1 MAVAEVPAP
10 RPWQVLPAWFGE
22 RLREEIPA
30 IAEDVVATI
39 VAEIPEY
46 GTIDGAFG
54 RDLRQGVADGLLAF
68 LAVVEAR
75 APTLGR
81 ARGVY
86 ELLGVREWRAGR
98 TLDALQAA
106 YRVGARVAWRRIA
119 AVGEVCGASA
129 AETSALAES
138 VFAYLDEI
146 AGVTVEAFVAAQAAG
161 AGERERRRHRLLALL
176 LADPPQPHAA
186 LERAANEAGWP
197 LPRTLAVAAVDEALA
212 GPAGHRLGADHRA
225 GVIAGT
231 GCVVVPDPDGPGRR
245 ARLDRRLEDM
255 AVAVGCAVAPEHA
268 ARSWARAVSLRR
280 LMLCGRLAAHGV
292 RHADDHLLL
301 LLLAEDPALVD
312 DLAVRRLAPLD
323 GLAPRSRERLEETLL
338 AFLRHRGNGPRV
350 AAELHVHPQTVR
362 YRVGR
367 LRELLGDHLDDPDV
381 RFELE
386 VVLRA
391 RRQPITERT
400 SGS

>member
-1 MAVAEVPAP
+1 MALADLPTP
-10 RPWQVLPAWFGE
+10 RPWQMLPGWFGE

-54 RDLRQGVADGLLAF
+54 RDLRRGVADGLLGF

-75 APTLGR
+75 APTLGP
-81 ARGVY
+81 AREVY
-86 ELLGVREWRAGR
+86 EQLGLREWRAGR

-119 AVGEVCGASA
+119 AVGETCGASA

-138 VFAYLDEI
+138 VFAYLDEL
-146 AGVTVEAFVAAQAAG
+146 AGATVEAFAGAQALA

-176 LADPPQPHAA
+176 LSAPPQSPSA
-186 LERAANEAGWP
+186 LERAAHEAGWP
-197 LPRTLAVAAVDEALA
+197 LPRTLAVAATDEALA
-212 GPAGHRLGADHRA
+212 APAGRRLGADHLA

-231 GCVVVPDPDGPGRR
+231 GCVVVPDPGGPGRR
-245 ARLDRRLEDM
+245 GQLASALADM
-255 AVAVGCAVAPEHA
+255 PVAIGPAVAPQDA
-268 ARSWARAVSLRR
+268 ARSWERAVSLRR
-280 LMLCGRLAAHGV
+280 LRIAGRLPRGGLQ
-292 RHADDHLLL
+292 HADDHLLL
-301 LLLAEDPALVD
+301 LLLAEDPTLVE
-312 DLAVRRLAPLD
+312 DLAAVRLAPL
-323 GLAPRSRERLEETLL
+323 GELPPRSRERLEETLL